1 MPDLKMCQ
9 TRSSKKWTKPK
20 IQQAKKNNENAYTY
34 IKLKNERTK
43 PNKINKKTNE

>member
-20 IQQAKKNNENAYTY
+20 IQQAKNNYNAYTY
-34 IKLKNERTK
+34 IKLKNEQTK